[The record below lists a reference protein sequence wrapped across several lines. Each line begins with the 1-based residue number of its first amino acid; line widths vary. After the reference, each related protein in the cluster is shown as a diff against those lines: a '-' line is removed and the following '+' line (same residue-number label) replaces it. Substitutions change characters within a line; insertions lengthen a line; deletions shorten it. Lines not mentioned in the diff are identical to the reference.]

1 MSGVNYITAKN
12 LIDRDN
18 GKPHP
23 PLDADALRDARKQA
37 AAIGKAIRD
46 ILNHAK
52 RGAMDLR
59 GGDYWSENIVR
70 FESMSMLQARNLAK
84 FPVRT
89 NHPKLGK
96 HVFRARE
103 AFVEFRE
110 SVRLRVIGNIYTDT
124 TKSVYEETIRHVAE
138 AAAHATHSLKQVEN
152 ALAKG

>member
-23 PLDADALRDARKQA
+23 LLDGDARRDARNQA
-37 AAIGKAIRD
+37 AAIGKSIRD

-52 RGAMDLR
+52 RGAKDLR
-59 GGDYWSENIVR
+59 GGDCWSENIAQ
-70 FESMSMLQARNLAK
+70 FESLSMIQARNLAK

-110 SVRLRVIGNIYTDT
+110 SVRQRIIGRIYPDT
-124 TKSVYEETIRHVAE
+124 TKAAYEKTIRHVAE
-138 AAAHATHSLKQVEN
+138 TAAHATHSLKQVEN
-152 ALAKG
+152 ALARA